1 MSRTYYSKKRFQQRI
16 DHIKETRRRLADAK
30 DVTVLS
36 TAKDAYVQIKK
47 AARDLTRHPKG
58 TKASGLRKEFKG
70 KMTVASLRDRFD
82 DADVQS
88 SRLRGFRRN
97 AIHSMRNRLKNE
109 IQNILTDS
117 FLLR

>member
-16 DHIKETRRRLADAK
+16 DHIKETRRRLADAT

-36 TAKDAYVQIKK
+36 TAKDAFFQIKK
-47 AARDLTRHPKG
+47 AAKDLTRHPKG

-70 KMTVASLRDRFD
+70 KETVASFRDRFD

-88 SRLRGFRRN
+88 SRLRGYRRN
-97 AIHSMRNRLKNE
+97 AIHSVRNELKND
-109 IQNILTDS
+109 IKR
-117 FLLR
+117 FLEDNEV

>member
-16 DHIKETRRRLADAK
+16 DHIKETRRRLADAT

-88 SRLRGFRRN
+88 SRLRGYRRN